1 MAERKIINQA
11 AINAAIEKQ
20 RVAQQRVTAAEKAK
34 QEFAQRSTP
43 TIIKS
48 ISDLS
53 AGIKGF
59 TEALKTG
66 EGVGAAGKSVGQTMQ
81 TGKETRTTLQT
92 ELTPLET
99 EVTTAQNILSGITI
113 PGAIYEEEETGP
125 KLAKETFRK
134 TLALFFGA
142 EEAAK
147 PWVDELYNVV
157 SGYYKTGSTIDESL
171 NLSLRDARNNPNL
184 TKFTNRFRAI
194 FSLEDKLRAGQAVYV
209 PTIAEYVQTEA
220 KVGDIFRLADLPTL
234 ANQDTIADVLSLGKS
249 VSEITGLVNN
259 VFNVIDNAPEIWK
272 KELSNKFPTATR
284 SGLATAILLGE
295 KSARE
300 LEKTTQIS
308 GVQAAAKAQGL
319 SVSEQRAQDIFAQG
333 YGFAQAMPKF
343 GEVAQILPRAQQLA
357 AISKRE
363 PLTQLDVEQARIEN
377 IAAQQ
382 KKLQDIAEE
391 EAARFAGR
399 FGGMQPMLASQ
410 RRANRAF

>member
-1 MAERKIINQA
+1 MNAREIAAAQAAAAEQARMKAAAEATRAKLEPRVSGATQLSSAIDKFSNVYKKIGLKAPEKITPKLASEVAKYGERK
-11 AINAAIEKQ
+11 
-20 RVAQQRVTAAEKAK
+20 AELA
-34 QEFAQRSTP
+34 S
-43 TIIKS
+43 TII
-48 ISDLS
+48 DPYQQ
-53 AGIKGF
+53 
-59 TEALKTG
+59 ALGVLGQAPVAIPAAVYQTVVD
-66 EGVGAAGKSVGQTMQ
+66 EG
-81 TGKETRTTLQT
+81 
-92 ELTPLET
+92 PL
-99 EVTTAQNILSGITI
+99 
-113 PGAIYEEEETGP
+113 
-125 KLAKETFRK
+125 LAKETFRK

-147 PWVDELYNVV
+147 PWVDELYKVV
-157 SGYYKTGSTIDESL
+157 SGYYKTGSTIDEAL

-319 SVSEQRAQDIFAQG
+319 SVSEQRAGDIFAQG

-357 AISKRE
+357 AISRRE

-377 IAAQQ
+377 IASQQ
-382 KKLQDIAEE
+382 MKLQEIAQEE
-391 EAARFAGR
+391 INRMSGR
-399 FGGMQPMLASQ
+399 SGRLETGLASQ